1 MKEEELTR
9 TERLKS
15 TTIYKILLQL
25 YLLKPWLDYDGKKLY
40 LIAFLVIFI
49 YFVNKKK
56 FQIYLLIVINIDLN
70 INKYKKGFT
79 SFMNIFI

>member
-15 TTIYKILLQL
+15 ITIYKILLQL
-25 YLLKPWLDYDGKKLY
+25 YLLKPLLDYDGKKIC

-56 FQIYLLIVINIDLN
+56 FTNI
-70 INKYKKGFT
+70 
-79 SFMNIFI
+79 SFNSY

>member
-15 TTIYKILLQL
+15 ITIYKILLQL
-25 YLLKPWLDYDGKKLY
+25 YLLKPLLGYDGKKIC

-49 YFVNKKK
+49 YFVNNKK
-56 FQIYLLIVINIDLN
+56 ITNI
-70 INKYKKGFT
+70 
-79 SFMNIFI
+79 SFNSY